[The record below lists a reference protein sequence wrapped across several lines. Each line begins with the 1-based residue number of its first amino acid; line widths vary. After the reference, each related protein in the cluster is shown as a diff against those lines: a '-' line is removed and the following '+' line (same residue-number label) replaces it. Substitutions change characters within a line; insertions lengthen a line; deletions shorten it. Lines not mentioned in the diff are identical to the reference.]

1 MVLSS
6 VRLKLVAVPA
16 DQLHQLGVNKEFFF
30 AKWHFAQHA
39 QRGQVMQVAR
49 GGLALGHAF
58 IHQFAAA
65 DRG

>member
-1 MVLSS
+1 
-6 VRLKLVAVPA
+6 
-16 DQLHQLGVNKEFFF
+16 
-30 AKWHFAQHA
+30 
-39 QRGQVMQVAR
+39 MQVAR